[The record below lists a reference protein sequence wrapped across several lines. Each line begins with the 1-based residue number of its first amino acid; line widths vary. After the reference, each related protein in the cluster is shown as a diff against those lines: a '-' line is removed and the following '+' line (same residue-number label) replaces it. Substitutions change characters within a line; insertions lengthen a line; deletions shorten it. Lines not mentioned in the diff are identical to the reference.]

1 MDWYKGDGKFK
12 RKCSGKNQHQM
23 QQIDCSPEDL
33 INDILHDYL
42 SDVEEIHDG
51 LDAEKILAMLDH
63 DKPEGDDVLEILSNV
78 NKLKWT
84 FWLLR
89 WLSWYF

>member
-1 MDWYKGDGKFK
+1 MVSLNENVVEKINI
-12 RKCSGKNQHQM
+12 KCK
-23 QQIDCSPEDL
+23 QIDCSPEDL

-78 NKLKWT
+78 NKLK
-84 FWLLR
+84 
-89 WLSWYF
+89 